1 MRLIVAVTGGSG
13 VIYGIKTLEV
23 LQSLKIETH
32 LIISRWGE
40 RNISIETNKT
50 LDYVKSL
57 ATTCYNNDNMA
68 AATSSGSFKNDGM
81 VVVPCSMKTL
91 SSVANGYEDNLIS
104 RSACVC
110 VKESR
115 KLVIVPRETPLSK
128 IHLEN
133 MIKLLEAG
141 VAVLPAMPGFYH
153 KPKSIDDLVTHIVG
167 KILDQFGINHDMFRR
182 WGGGGS

>member
-57 ATTCYNNDNMA
+57 ATSCYSNNNLA
-68 AATSSGSFKNDGM
+68 APTSSGSFKNDGM
-81 VVVPCSMKTL
+81 VIVPCSMKTL

-104 RSACVC
+104 RSAGVC

-115 KLVIVPRETPLSK
+115 
-128 IHLEN
+128 
-133 MIKLLEAG
+133 
-141 VAVLPAMPGFYH
+141 
-153 KPKSIDDLVTHIVG
+153 
-167 KILDQFGINHDMFRR
+167 
-182 WGGGGS
+182 